1 MRIYRDSI
9 INVDFGE
16 LRGSVQKGIRPAVV
30 IQNDV
35 GNKYSTTT
43 IVVPI
48 TGKIKK
54 NMPTHLNLQSRNY
67 CCLKCDST
75 VLAEQILTISKEQIL
90 DVIGHLRDEDSKVLN
105 EILTVSIN
113 LNNKIC

>member
-1 MRIYRDSI
+1 MKIYRDSI
-9 INVDFGE
+9 IMVDFGE
-16 LRGSVQKGIRPAVV
+16 TQGSVQKGRRPAVV
-30 IQNDV
+30 IQNDI

-54 NMPTHLNLQSRNY
+54 VLPTHHELHAKNY

-75 VLAEQILTISKEQIL
+75 VLAEQVLTISKNQIL
-90 DVIGHLRDEDSKVLN
+90 DVLGHLNEEDSKKLN
-105 EILTVSIN
+105 KILAVSISLTN
-113 LNNKIC
+113 SAG